1 MGAAWSNRVVQLPFR
16 SGGGGAL
23 FDPGRFASGRFHGK
37 NGSRSAGAWPP
48 AAAQACM
55 YSVSHDRGLIPHDD
69 EDQPAGFIGLMKGRL
84 PVPCDQGLVEADE
97 QWLQPM
103 QALGLR
109 ARRQVQPQPP
119 PGLEQPFGRP
129 LGGELV
135 VQDLDPDRGAKP
147 PLGDQFG
154 HGRRGDRPRPR
165 TATGPLIAPSSNQ
178 PPIGLDFDLHL
189 FRHFRDTGG
198 QGSSAGRACTLQLGQ
213 YPGFFADRQM
223 AIIAAFGPGR
233 SCR

>member
-1 MGAAWSNRVVQLPFR
+1 MPA
-16 SGGGGAL
+16 
-23 FDPGRFASGRFHGK
+23 DRF
-37 NGSRSAGAWPP
+37 NPSR
-48 AAAQACM
+48 
-55 YSVSHDRGLIPHDD
+55 R
-69 EDQPAGFIGLMKGRL
+69 
-84 PVPCDQGLVEADE
+84 
-97 QWLQPM
+97 
-103 QALGLR
+103 
-109 ARRQVQPQPP
+109 

-135 VQDLDPDRGAKP
+135 VQDLDPDRGAQP

-154 HGRRGDRPRPR
+154 HGRHGDRPRPR

-189 FRHFRDTGG
+189 FRHFRATGG

-223 AIIAAFGPGR
+223 AIIAAFGTGAVVPLPRGCGGAVSSVSSR
-233 SCR
+233 